1 MRRKS
6 IVMLALAA
14 GLTVGVVSPAA
25 AAPSAAPAAPA
36 ATTSAGDDVQA
47 AAKTT
52 RSAAIA
58 RARTWLTANNGR
70 PIPYSMSKYYKGW
83 RTDCSGY
90 ASMVW
95 NVLTSSGNPV
105 NHNTDSMLRGGY
117 GTPGAVVR
125 ATTWENLKQG
135 DAIGKLGAGSLGS
148 AGHVM
153 IFDKWADS
161 SKTTYW
167 VYEQASSSGGTAHRT
182 HSRSYNGY
190 KPYAYI
196 NFSD

>member
-1 MRRKS
+1 MPRKS
-6 IVMLALAA
+6 VVMLALAM
-14 GLTVGVVSPAA
+14 GLSVGAVAPAA
-25 AAPSAAPAAPA
+25 AEPAAPA
-36 ATTSAGDDVQA
+36 ESPTQVTAADPGIQATTRA
-47 AAKTT
+47 
-52 RSAAIA
+52 AAIA
-58 RARTWLTANNGR
+58 RARTWLTANGGR
-70 PIPYSMSKYYKGW
+70 PIPYSMSKYFQGW

-95 NVLTSSGNPV
+95 NVRTSSGAAV

-125 ATTWENLKQG
+125 ATTWDKIRQG

-153 IFDKWADS
+153 IFDKWADAA
-161 SKTTYW
+161 KTTYW

-182 HSRSYNGY
+182 HSKSYNGY
-190 KPYAYI
+190 TPYAFTG
-196 NFSD
+196 FSD